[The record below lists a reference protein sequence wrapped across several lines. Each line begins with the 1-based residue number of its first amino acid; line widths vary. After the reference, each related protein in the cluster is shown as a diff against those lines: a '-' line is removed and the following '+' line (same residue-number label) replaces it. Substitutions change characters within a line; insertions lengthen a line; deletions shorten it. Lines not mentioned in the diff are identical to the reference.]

1 MDAKWQRLLDM
12 KDAQIQ
18 FIKEERDRSVGVHAY
33 KDLHES
39 SFAAAKGYQGRDKRW
54 YAWIEDR
61 METLEKFEV
70 YAEQQVAELD
80 DAHSKSLPSKRPP
93 MRWSEMRWHF

>member
-18 FIKEERDRSVGVHAY
+18 VIKEERDISVGKYAY

-39 SFAAAKGYQGRDKRW
+39 SFAATRGYQGRDKG
-54 YAWIEDR
+54 
-61 METLEKFEV
+61 
-70 YAEQQVAELD
+70 
-80 DAHSKSLPSKRPP
+80 
-93 MRWSEMRWHF
+93 